1 MPRKGRPR
9 LISDKA
15 CGTKLFVDDLREVIK
30 LAQVER
36 RGTVSDTIRD
46 LVHEALANRRLQT
59 MRRDAA
65 ETSSRGGNHAAVSG
79 DFSPLESTLKEMK
92 ETLKKLALEGHQNG
106 GSANG
111 DLGRISALLTEIIG
125 FTMTA
130 EMKTHLL
137 LQNFL
142 LSRGLGEEAVKKLI
156 AEHEA
161 KSRKNT
167 EQIVTSLLQSRA

>member
-46 LVHEALANRRLQT
+46 LVHEALANRRTQA

-65 ETSSRGGNHAAVSG
+65 EKSTHRASQMAFSY
-79 DFSPLESTLKEMK
+79 DLSPLEPTLKEIKAM
-92 ETLKKLALEGHQNG
+92 LGKLAVESRES

-111 DLGRISALLTEIIG
+111 DFSRISALLTEIIG

-167 EQIVTSLLQSRA
+167 EQIITGLLQPQA